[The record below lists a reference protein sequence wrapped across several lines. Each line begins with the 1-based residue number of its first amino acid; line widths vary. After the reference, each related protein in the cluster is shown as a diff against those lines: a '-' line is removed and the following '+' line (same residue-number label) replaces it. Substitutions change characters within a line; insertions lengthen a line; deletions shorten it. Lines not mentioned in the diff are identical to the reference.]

1 MDLLRCGEN
10 EIQCDNKKC
19 VNKEFHCDGDND
31 CGDWSDEDTCPMLPG
46 SCSAGEFKYL
56 PKIQFYIFNH
66 LNIEMIFFA
75 YRLLFSII
83 TYTNWFF
90 GSSAITF

>member
-46 SCSAGEFKYL
+46 SCSDGEYKYENEFCVSVCDG
-56 PKIQFYIFNH
+56 IQLADYVT
-66 LNIEMIFFA
+66 
-75 YRLLFSII
+75 LLCCC
-83 TYTNWFF
+83 
-90 GSSAITF
+90 